1 MHDHFFRVKNSQKME
16 WGFYYCLK
24 FRRHFFRHT
33 RFQDLKISKKKF
45 LSIWVLRS
53 QRKMCRLF
61 PCIPIFRGAFLS
73 KSVKKCVCVMGLKI
87 ALLLVKNVCFGVKKG
102 MSKMGVLGS
111 CKTHYWICRCDFWNN
126 SKTTLYYTIKLGQI
140 MNN

>member
-1 MHDHFFRVKNSQKME
+1 MITFLGLKIVKKWNG
-16 WGFYYCLK
+16 GFIIAWNLGVIFLGIPGFK
-24 FRRHFFRHT
+24 IW
-33 RFQDLKISKKKF
+33 RFQKKKF

-53 QRKMCRLF
+53 HRKMCRLF